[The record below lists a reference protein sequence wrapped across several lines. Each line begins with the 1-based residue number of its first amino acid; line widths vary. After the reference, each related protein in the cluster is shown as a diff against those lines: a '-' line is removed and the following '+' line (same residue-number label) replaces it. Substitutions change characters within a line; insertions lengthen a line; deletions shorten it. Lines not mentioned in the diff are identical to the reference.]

1 MKKVKIAVGVIAI
14 IIISFIYAHISKANM
29 IYDKNVDN
37 SEYLSTGVVYEGEI
51 QQSFLC
57 NEDFL
62 DAIQVRTQVFGDV
75 SEMQVEYRL
84 LDGETEQVLASGTV
98 NSDEIESSRFYE
110 FNFDRI
116 ENTNG
121 KEYIFEL
128 KNIGAKENQ
137 GIGFYF
143 QPAIEDNTFLVISD
157 NKTEGTLIMKT
168 VTNRFDVETF
178 VIFLIFLIYIIVFM
192 NFLYKLFNK

>member
-116 ENTNG
+116 E
-121 KEYIFEL
+121 
-128 KNIGAKENQ
+128 ENQ